1 MEFVHEARELVC
13 SQLEKEGGYLSM
25 LCYNFGLDA
34 FQKGSCESS
43 VCWLKESYELGQGSS
58 EVGAVKQVGWVGVSL
73 WGGCVIVGVGGC
85 VTVEWFVC
93 VRTYMC
99 APL

>member
-13 SQLEKEGGYLSM
+13 SRLEKESGYLSM

-58 EVGAVKQVGWVGVSL
+58 EVGAVKQVRWVGVSL
-73 WGGCVIVGVGGC
+73 WGGYVVVGAGGWAC
-85 VTVEWFVC
+85 HCGFGCWWVC
-93 VRTYMC
+93 HY
-99 APL
+99 

>member
-43 VCWLKESYELGQGSS
+43 VCWLKESYELGQESS
-58 EVGAVKQVGWVGVSL
+58 EVGAVKQVGGWV
-73 WGGCVIVGVGGC
+73 CHCGC
-85 VTVEWFVC
+85 VTVEWFVY
-93 VRTYMC
+93 VHMYMC
-99 APL
+99 APV

>member
-58 EVGAVKQVGWVGVSL
+58 EVGAVKQVRWVGVSL
-73 WGGCVIVGVGGC
+73 WGGYVVVGVGGWAYHC
-85 VTVEWFVC
+85 GVG
-93 VRTYMC
+93 MS
-99 APL
+99 L